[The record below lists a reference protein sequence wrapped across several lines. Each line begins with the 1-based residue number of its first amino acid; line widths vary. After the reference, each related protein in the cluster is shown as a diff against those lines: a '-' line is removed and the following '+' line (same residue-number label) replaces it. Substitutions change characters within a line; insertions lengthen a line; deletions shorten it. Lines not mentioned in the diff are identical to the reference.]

1 VVLLG
6 FYQKTGKN
14 KKMADSKSFG
24 LIIKVRGGK
33 DESAE
38 IVHAITYQ

>member
-1 VVLLG
+1 LVSIKKLE
-6 FYQKTGKN
+6 KI